1 VANRPE
7 EFDWEAMLRSLSE
20 TLRKAPPEERAAI
33 QLAFDALLFLSAE
46 NRVHEFRDHL
56 RKAGQPASAVFRIER
71 EFADMTEAAGWLAAQ
86 PLPKHGTLVRVAGRT
101 HAVWR
106 DEDGRL
112 LLLPSFTPQELDA
125 LKK

>member
-1 VANRPE
+1 
-7 EFDWEAMLRSLSE
+7 MLRSLSE

-46 NRVHEFRDHL
+46 NRVHEFREYL
-56 RKAGQPASAVFRIER
+56 RQSALPAADVFRIER
-71 EFADMTEAAGWLAAQ
+71 EFADMMEASKWLAAQ
-86 PLPKHGTLVRVAGRT
+86 PPPKHGTLVKVAGRT

-106 DEDGRL
+106 DEDGTP

-125 LKK
+125 MKK